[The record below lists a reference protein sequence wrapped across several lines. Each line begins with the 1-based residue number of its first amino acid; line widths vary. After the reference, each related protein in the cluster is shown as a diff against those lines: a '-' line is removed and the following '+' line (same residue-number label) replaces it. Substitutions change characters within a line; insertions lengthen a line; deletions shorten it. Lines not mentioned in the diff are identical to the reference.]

1 MAARTL
7 GMNTMYI
14 QKKSNTVTND
24 KKFKKYKLRQK

>member
-7 GMNTMYI
+7 GMNIY
-14 QKKSNTVTND
+14 KKSNTVTND